1 MDYQKVSIFGH
12 EKTAI
17 KAVFSMVEMPGI
29 EPGSEDALLN
39 DATSLEPWLDSLPDE
54 SKIQNYLKAKVR

>member
-1 MDYQKVSIFGH
+1 
-12 EKTAI
+12 
-17 KAVFSMVEMPGI
+17 MVEMPGI

-39 DATSLEPWLDSLPDE
+39 DATSLEPWLDSPPDE